1 MPCRQPR
8 PGILLGSTNPI
19 ILSAARHYPH
29 ILRIGPASPFDG
41 PVQGVFGSL
50 AKSTAGQSFK
60 EAQTSPHGLFSER
73 KRHIKKDTA
82 VLKAVEERM
91 RAGDCELGHLASEA
105 DLILDFLCRSWSRR
119 SAAAV
124 YEHTHRTLL
133 GPIESLL
140 CDTAPC

>member
-1 MPCRQPR
+1 MLVTWLRCKWERSQPR
-8 PGILLGSTNPI
+8 PGVLLGSTNPI

-29 ILRIGPASPFDG
+29 ILRVGPTVPLDG

-73 KRHIKKDTA
+73 KRHIKKDSA

-91 RAGDCELGHLASEA
+91 RAGDCEPICLFCTRDTPDECLAMQTWA
-105 DLILDFLCRSWSRR
+105 QTLCSC
-119 SAAAV
+119 SA
-124 YEHTHRTLL
+124 
-133 GPIESLL
+133 
-140 CDTAPC
+140 